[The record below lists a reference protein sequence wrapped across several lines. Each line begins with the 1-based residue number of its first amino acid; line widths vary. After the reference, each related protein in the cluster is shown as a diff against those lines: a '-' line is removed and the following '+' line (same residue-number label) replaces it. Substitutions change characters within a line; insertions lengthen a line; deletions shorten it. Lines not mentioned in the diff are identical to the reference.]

1 MYSGVLWVTVLVM
14 VNDSTAAYGRLQC
27 WSVTVQ
33 WFMVSYIANQCYVQ
47 GSTVGYHA
55 GQCLLICIQLGTV
68 LEKRNVR

>member
-1 MYSGVLWVTVLVM
+1 M

-27 WSVTVQ
+27 LSVTVQ

-55 GQCLLICIQLGTV
+55 GQCLLICIHLGYSAGKKKRTV
-68 LEKRNVR
+68 GYSEIQ